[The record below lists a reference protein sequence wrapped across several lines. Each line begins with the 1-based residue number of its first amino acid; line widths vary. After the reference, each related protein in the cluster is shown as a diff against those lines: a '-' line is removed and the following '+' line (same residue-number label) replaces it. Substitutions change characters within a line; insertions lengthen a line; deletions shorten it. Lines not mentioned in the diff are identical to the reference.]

1 MAFPAAR
8 IEGLVVQEVGE
19 ETLVYD
25 LRNNRAHCLNYS
37 AALIWDACNGN
48 RGVDE
53 IAGHIVSATGER
65 IEPEVVGLALKQ
77 LSERDL
83 LTGHESI
90 SSVQDLRREL
100 LKKIG
105 AVSVA
110 ALPIISSIVVPASAL
125 AQTSFCG
132 VQTACSCPGFGV
144 NGGSCASNDCSVGC
158 TCRDLFGCNPGGR
171 HCRGTCGP

>member
-1 MAFPAAR
+1 MAFPEAR

-37 AALIWDACNGN
+37 AALIWNACDGN

-53 IAGHIVSATGER
+53 IAGHVRSTTGER
-65 IEPEVVGLALKQ
+65 IGLEVVGLALKQ

-110 ALPIISSIVVPASAL
+110 ALPVISSLVVPDSAL

-132 VQTACSCPGFGV
+132 LPTACTCLDRGV
-144 NGGSCASNDCSVGC
+144 NGGSCASNDCSFGC

-171 HCRGTCGP
+171 QCRGTCGA